1 MTDPSKRRKTAGT
14 RARTLVQR
22 EAAPNEAEL
31 RSAFCTALAETANVT
46 RSCKIAELGRTTAY
60 LWRNSDTDF
69 AKAWD
74 AALER
79 GTDALEDEAVR
90 RGHEGTEKPV
100 YQGGKLVGTV
110 REYSDTMLTIMLKAR
125 RPDKFKDRATIE
137 HDVVGNLAERLGNLR
152 KRRSLNIGNFT
163 KTD

>member
-1 MTDPSKRRKTAGT
+1 
-14 RARTLVQR
+14 
-22 EAAPNEAEL
+22 
-31 RSAFCTALAETANVT
+31 VT
-46 RSCKIAELGRTTAY
+46 RSCKIAEVGRTTAY
-60 LWRNSDTDF
+60 LWRNSDNDF

-125 RPDKFKDRATIE
+125 RPDRFKDRAVVVE
-137 HDVVGNLAERLGNLR
+137 HDVVGKLAERLEQMR
-152 KRRSLNIGNFT
+152 KRRGVR
-163 KTD
+163 KEA